1 MLKKSRGKVM
11 LRSLRFSDGPSI
23 REGLTDEEIL
33 SSSGI
38 AMPVHASWF
47 SILWWLKRTYVYLYC
62 IDIGS
67 KCNGFIGLYN
77 LIPGVS
83 AELTLVI
90 LDAALR
96 GHGYG
101 TNAFILFMR
110 NLKRRRT
117 VRRILI
123 KVRRENSKAQ
133 RFWKRLGFTETGVS
147 DGLIEMSLDPGM
159 FYSSQ

>member
-1 MLKKSRGKVM
+1 
-11 LRSLRFSDGPSI
+11 LRFSDGPFI
-23 REGLTDEEIL
+23 REGLTDGEIL

-38 AMPVHASWF
+38 SLPVHASWF
-47 SILWWLKRTYVYLYC
+47 SILWWMKRTYVHLYC

-67 KCNGFIGLYN
+67 KCSGFIGLYN

-83 AELTLVI
+83 AELTLAI

-101 TNAFILFMR
+101 TDAFNLFMR
-110 NLKRRRT
+110 NLGRRSIVKR
-117 VRRILI
+117 VLI
-123 KVRRENSKAQ
+123 KVKRENSKAQ

-147 DGLIEMSLDPGM
+147 AGVIEMSLDLVGQNLHPET
-159 FYSSQ
+159 QKPT